1 VADHTHN
8 GHSHDHPGHGQ
19 SQSQSSSWSGSHATG
34 DRHSHSQ
41 SQSYSHGHGHSHSHG
56 HHGHDHSPPANF
68 SRAFAIGI
76 ALNLGFVIVEAGYGV
91 LANSVALLADAG
103 HNLSDVLG
111 LAVAW
116 AGAAL
121 ATRPASKRF
130 TYGLRGS
137 SILAAL
143 LNALL
148 LMVALGAIVM
158 EAVQRFNAPATTM
171 GTTVAVVAAIG
182 IVVNGVTAWLFASGR
197 KGDINIR
204 GAFLHMASDAI
215 VSAGVVIAGLVI
227 WRTGIGWIDP
237 VVSLIIAALIFWQT
251 WGLLRESVEMSLDA
265 VPRGI
270 DFDVVEQALCGLD
283 GVERVHDLHIWPMST
298 TEPVLTAH
306 LVMPG
311 GSPGNAFLAAARAML
326 HDRFGIGHAT
336 LQVETA
342 GDCDG
347 CSNEV

>member
-1 VADHTHN
+1 MYRVLVSHDQAMLSRTAQRRYCVAGHDHHGHTH
-8 GHSHDHPGHGQ
+8 GH
-19 SQSQSSSWSGSHATG
+19 T
-34 DRHSHSQ
+34 
-41 SQSYSHGHGHSHSHG
+41 HGHGHSRGGHG

-76 ALNLGFVIVEAGYGV
+76 ALNLGFVIIEAGYGV
-91 LANSVALLADAG
+91 VAHSVALLADAG

-121 ATRPASKRF
+121 ATRPPSKRF

-148 LMVALGAIVM
+148 LMVALGAIVL
-158 EAVQRFNAPATTM
+158 EAVQRFGEPASTM
-171 GTTVAVVAAIG
+171 GTTVAAVAGIG
-182 IVVNGVTAWLFASGR
+182 ILVNGVTAWLFARGR

-204 GAFLHMASDAI
+204 GTFLHMAGDAL

-227 WRTGIGWIDP
+227 WRTEIGWIDP
-237 VVSLIIAALIFWQT
+237 AVSLIIAGLIFWQT
-251 WGLLRESVEMSLDA
+251 WGLLRESIEMSLDA

-270 DFDVVEQALCGLD
+270 DFDAVEQALCELE
-283 GVERVHDLHIWPMST
+283 GVNRVHDLHIWPMST

-306 LVMPG
+306 LAMPG
-311 GSPGNAFLAAARAML
+311 GAPGNAFLLAAQAML

-336 LQVETA
+336 LQVETGA
-342 GDCDG
+342 ECAMGCVGD
-347 CSNEV
+347 V